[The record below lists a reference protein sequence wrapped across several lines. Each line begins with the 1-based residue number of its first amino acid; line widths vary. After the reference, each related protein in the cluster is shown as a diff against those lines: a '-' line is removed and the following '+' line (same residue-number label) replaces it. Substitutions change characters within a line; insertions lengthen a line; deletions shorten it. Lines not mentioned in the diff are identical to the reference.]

1 MPGLV
6 QPASSA
12 PAQPATVVQ
21 LKQAQK
27 ESGYASLLNNSLT
40 ASGNIFAK
48 FAAAMKGKD
57 QALKVAILKDIED
70 VASNKPTPDVTP
82 YLLSILKDVVA
93 KVSDMKGGVNKQAE
107 LTAKAIVRAMDP
119 NAIKAVLPVIA
130 ERIGATDTKWQ
141 EKKLAINLLDVLVQT
156 APTQLPSQL
165 STFYQPLVDA
175 MWDTKAEV
183 KKAAKAT
190 MENVCA
196 LIDNPDIQPKIPLL
210 IDSMANPTTIPK
222 TVHALGSVV
231 FVRSVTSSVL
241 ALMTPILQRGLKGE
255 EPTEI
260 RRKCALIA
268 DNMCR
273 VVTDP
278 RDVALFVPKL
288 HEAVLRSSHTLADKD
303 AREVCA
309 RSLERLETV
318 GNAKNGQFPPV
329 TRAGD
334 LDFVLKILKEVV
346 ATKKIDAAFE
356 PVLTFVAGLAAQL
369 VDDKNGEIVD
379 WNKAVVSYLAPFIMT
394 EQEAREVAATFRK
407 RSSSSFA
414 DESDEETEEEEG
426 EDLCKINAFTLAY
439 PTRLLLKDSPFHAK
453 RGRRYILLGGNGT
466 GKSTLVRKMAEGT
479 VDNFPPPEEMK
490 CVLVAVESVNAADPE
505 LPLLDFVSRDSPK
518 ASREEII
525 SELKKVDFTDHY
537 INGVIG
543 SLSGGW
549 KMKLALASAMLQKAD
564 ILLLDEPTNHLDKYN
579 VDWLS
584 NFLLNQKSVSSLII
598 SHDAEFMQRVG
609 QGIFHYEN
617 LKLVKYNMSLYEF
630 AKLNPKTMSYL
641 KLEDSLEA
649 WKFPVPN
656 LLDGIKHANT
666 PFIKVRNMSF
676 QYPGT
681 PAPQL
686 RDIRFQC
693 SRTSRIAIVG
703 RNGAGKSTLVK
714 VLIGDLEPS
723 PESEVT
729 KHENA
734 IISYMSQQAFE
745 LLGEHGDKTP
755 FEYLEWRFSS
765 GEDREAA
772 IRAGSKET
780 ANYIEDHNKVFKW
793 DKDNTH
799 RKVVAIT
806 GRIKNKRT
814 FMYECETLIGHN
826 VGQKDE
832 KWIPQQSTTDNIQL
846 SREQLMGSHK
856 EMKEAFDLKLI
867 RDGPNFRPITRPSLL
882 AHCKDVGMDSELTL
896 HSHISGMSGGQKVR
910 MLLAAATWLRPHLIV
925 LDEPSNFLD
934 RDSLGALVKALRAFE
949 GGVVVISHSQ
959 EFLESIS
966 TEERKAETWL
976 VDAGRM
982 TPSGTNWESKGE
994 KIDTSAEGDV
1004 ILTDAMGDVEKKK
1017 KSVKPD
1023 RKAEMKMKKAK
1034 KAAEKAGE
1042 YFDEEEWYQN
1052 NL

>member
-6 QPASSA
+6 QASTQPAA
-12 PAQPATVVQ
+12 PATLVH
-21 LKQAQK
+21 LKQTQK
-27 ESGYASLLNNSLT
+27 EHGYVLRDSRSDFNR
-40 ASGNIFAK
+40 IFAQ
-48 FAAAMKGKD
+48 FALAMKGKD
-57 QALKVAILKDIED
+57 QATKVAVLKDLEQL
-70 VASNKPTPDVTP
+70 ASGKVTPDVAP
-82 YLLSILKDVVA
+82 YLLSVLKDVVS
-93 KVSDMKGGVNKQAE
+93 KCSDLKGGVNKAAE
-107 LTAKAIVRAMDP
+107 PAAKAIVRAMDP
-119 NAIKAVLPVIA
+119 NALKAVLPVIA
-130 ERIGATDTKWQ
+130 ERIAAQDSKWQ
-141 EKKLAINLLDVLVQT
+141 EKRLAISLLDVLVET
-156 APTQLPSQL
+156 APTQLPEQL

-196 LIDNPDIQPKIPLL
+196 LIDNPDIKPKIPLL
-210 IDSMANPTTIPK
+210 IDSMANPTTIPN
-222 TVHALGSVV
+222 TVHAFSSVV
-231 FVRSVTSSVL
+231 FVRTVTASVL

-268 DNMCR
+268 DMMCR

-278 RDVALFVPKL
+278 KDVAIFVPKL

-318 GNAKNGQFPPV
+318 GNFKNGKFPPV
-329 TRAGD
+329 SRAGD
-334 LDFVLKILKEVV
+334 LNAVLDILKQVV
-346 ATKKIDAAFE
+346 ATKNLDPTFN
-356 PVLTFVAGLAAQL
+356 PVLVYIAGLAAQL
-369 VDDKNGEIVD
+369 VDDKNSEIVD
-379 WNKAVVSYLAPFIMT
+379 WNTAVVTYLAPFIMN
-394 EQEAREVAATFRK
+394 EQEAKEVAETFRK
-407 RSSSSFA
+407 RVIASFA
-414 DESDEETEEEEG
+414 EDSDEEDEEEEG
-426 EDLCKINAFTLAY
+426 EDLCNIKAFTLAY

-453 RGRRYILLGGNGT
+453 RGRRYILLGGNGS

-479 VDNFPPPEEMK
+479 VENFPPPEEMK
-490 CVLVAVESVNAADPE
+490 CVLVAVENVNAADPE
-505 LPLLDFVSRDSPK
+505 LPVLDFVRKDSPT
-518 ASREEII
+518 AAREDVI
-525 SELKKVDFTDHY
+525 SELKKVGFTDQY
-537 INGVIG
+537 INGVLG

-579 VDWLS
+579 VEWLS

-598 SHDAEFMQRVG
+598 SHDAEFMQKVG

-641 KLEDSLEA
+641 KLEDSMEE
-649 WKFPVPN
+649 WHFPAPT

-686 RDIRFQC
+686 RDIKFQC

-714 VLIGDLEPS
+714 VLIGDLEPT

-734 IISYMSQQAFE
+734 IISYMSQAAFE
-745 LLGEHGDKTP
+745 LLGEHGSKTP
-755 FEYLEWRFSS
+755 FEYLEWRFST

-772 IRAGSKET
+772 IRAGSKESS
-780 ANYIEDHNKVFKW
+780 NYVEDHTKVFTW
-793 DKDNTH
+793 DKDHTK
-799 RKVVAIT
+799 RRVVAIT
-806 GRIKNKRT
+806 GRTKNKRS
-814 FMYECETLIGHN
+814 FLYECETHIGHG
-826 VGQKDE
+826 VGTKEE

-846 SREQLMGSHK
+846 TREQLIGSHK

-867 RDGPNFRPITRPSLL
+867 REGPNYRPITRKALL
-882 AHCKDVGMDSELTL
+882 EHCKQIGMDAELTL
-896 HSHISGMSGGQKVR
+896 HSHISGLSGGQKVR

-934 RDSLGALVKALRAFE
+934 RDSLGALAKALRAFE

-994 KIDTSAEGDV
+994 KLDTKAEGEATV
-1004 ILTDAMGDVEKKK
+1004 TDAMGNVEKKK
-1017 KSVKPD
+1017 KMVKPD
-1023 RKAEMKMKKAK
+1023 RKMEMKMKKAK

-1042 YFDEEEWYQN
+1042 YFDEQEWYQN

>member
-1 MPGLV
+1 MPGIV
-6 QPASSA
+6 QPATSHA
-12 PAQPATVVQ
+12 AQPATVVQ

-27 ESGYASLLNNSLT
+27 EQRYFPFDSFLISS
-40 ASGNIFAK
+40 IFTR
-48 FAAAMKGKD
+48 FATVIKGKD
-57 QALKVAILKDIED
+57 QALKVAVLKDVES
-70 VASNKPTPDVTP
+70 VASGKVTPDLAP
-82 YLLSILKDVVA
+82 YLLSILKGVIS
-93 KVSDMKGGVNKQAE
+93 KVSDMKGGVNKAAE
-107 LTAKAIVRAMDP
+107 PAAKAIVRAMDP
-119 NAIKAVLPVIA
+119 KAIKAVVPVIA
-130 ERIGATDTKWQ
+130 ERIATSDSKWQ
-141 EKKLAINLLDVLVQT
+141 EKRVAIGLLDILVET
-156 APTQLPSQL
+156 APVQLPLLL
-165 STFYQPLVDA
+165 STFYQSLVDA
-175 MWDTKAEV
+175 MWDTKPEI

-190 MENVCA
+190 MERVCA
-196 LIDNPDIQPKIPLL
+196 LIDNPDIAPKIPLL
-210 IDSMANPTTIPK
+210 IDSMANPTTIPN
-222 TVHALGSVV
+222 TVHAFSSVV

-260 RRKCALIA
+260 RRKCAKIA
-268 DNMCR
+268 DNMCQ

-278 RDVALFVPKL
+278 QDVALFVPKL
-288 HEAVLRSSHTLADKD
+288 YEAVLRSSHTLADID
-303 AREVCA
+303 ARKVCDDC
-309 RSLERLETV
+309 LQRLETI
-318 GNAKNGQFPPV
+318 GKAKNGVFPPV
-329 TRAGD
+329 VRAGD
-334 LDFVLKILKEVV
+334 LDVVLKTLKEVL
-346 ATKKIDAAFE
+346 ASKKIDSTFE
-356 PVLTFVAGLAAQL
+356 PILIYVAGLAAQL
-369 VDDKNGEIVD
+369 VDEKNAEIVD
-379 WNKAVVSYLAPFIMT
+379 WNRAVASYLGPFIMP
-394 EQEAREVAATFRK
+394 EDEAREVAESLRK
-407 RSSSSFA
+407 RCTFSFTEA
-414 DESDEETEEEEG
+414 SDDDEDLEEG
-426 EDLCKINAFTLAY
+426 EDLCRIEAFTLAY
-439 PTRLLLKDSPFHAK
+439 PTLLLLKDSPFHAK
-453 RGRRYILLGGNGT
+453 KGYRYLLLGGNGT
-466 GKSTLVRKMAEGT
+466 GKSTLLRKMAEGT

-505 LPLLDFVSRDSPK
+505 LFVIDFVAANSPN
-518 ASREEII
+518 ASRQEIVT
-525 SELKKVDFTDHY
+525 ELKKVDFTDHY

-584 NFLLNQKSVSSLII
+584 NFLLNQKSVTSLIV

-617 LKLVKYNMSLYEF
+617 KKLVKYNMSLYEF
-630 AKLNPKTMSYL
+630 AKLNPKTLSYL
-641 KLEDSLEA
+641 KLEDSVAA
-649 WKFPVPN
+649 WQFPTPT

-681 PAPQL
+681 AAPQL
-686 RDIRFQC
+686 RDIKFQC

-714 VLIGDLEPS
+714 VLIGDLEPT

-745 LLGEHGDKTP
+745 LLGQHGDKTP
-755 FEYLEWRFSS
+755 FDYLEWRFSS

-772 IRAGSKET
+772 IRAGLKET
-780 ANYIEDHNKVFKW
+780 QNYVENHDRIFTW
-793 DKDNTH
+793 DKDSTK

-806 GRIKNKRT
+806 GRTKNKRT
-814 FMYECETLIGHN
+814 FLYECETLVGHN

-846 SREQLMGSHK
+846 SREQLIGSHK

-867 RDGPNFRPITRPSLL
+867 REGPNFRPITRL
-882 AHCKDVGMDSELTL
+882 ALVKHCEAIGMDSELTL

-934 RDSLGALVKALRAFE
+934 RDSLGALVKALRVFE

-994 KIDTSAEGDV
+994 KIDASIEGDV
-1004 ILTDAMGDVEKKK
+1004 ILTDAMGNVEKKK
-1017 KSVKPD
+1017 KMFKPD

-1042 YFDEEEWYQN
+1042 YFDEQEWYQN

>member
-1 MPGLV
+1 
-6 QPASSA
+6 
-12 PAQPATVVQ
+12 
-21 LKQAQK
+21 
-27 ESGYASLLNNSLT
+27 
-40 ASGNIFAK
+40 
-48 FAAAMKGKD
+48 MKGKD
-57 QALKVAILKDIED
+57 QPLKVQILKDLES
-70 VASNKPTPDVTP
+70 VASDKVTPDIAP
-82 YLLSILKDVVA
+82 YLLSVLKTVIS
-93 KVSDMKGGVNKQAE
+93 KVSDMKGGVNRAAE
-107 LTAKAIVRAMDP
+107 PTAKAIVRAMDP
-119 NAIKAVLPVIA
+119 NAIKAVVPVIA
-130 ERIGATDTKWQ
+130 ERIAAGDTKWQ
-141 EKKLAINLLDVLVQT
+141 EKRLAINLLDILVET
-156 APTQLPSQL
+156 APIQLPLLLPS
-165 STFYQPLVDA
+165 FYQPLVDG
-175 MWDTKAEV
+175 MWDTKPEV

-190 MENVCA
+190 MEKVCA
-196 LIDNPDIQPKIPLL
+196 LIDNLDIAPKVPLL
-210 IDSMANPTTIPK
+210 IDSMANPTTIPN
-222 TVHALGSVV
+222 TVHSLSSVV
-231 FVRSVTSSVL
+231 FVKSVTSSVL
-241 ALMTPILQRGLKGE
+241 ALMTPILERGLRAD

-288 HEAVLRSSHTLADKD
+288 YKSVLKSYESLADID
-303 AREVCA
+303 ARDVSEK
-309 RSLERLETV
+309 SLQRLQTV
-318 GNAKNGQFPPV
+318 GNAKDGVFPPV
-329 TRAGD
+329 VRAGD
-334 LDFVLKILKEVV
+334 LDVVLKVIKELL
-346 ATKKIDAAFE
+346 ASKKINSTFE
-356 PVLTFVAGLAAQL
+356 PVLVYIAGLIARL
-369 VDDKNGEIVD
+369 VDEKNSEVVD
-379 WNKAVVSYLAPFIMT
+379 WNKAVVPYLAPFIMT
-394 EQEAREVAATFRK
+394 EQDAREVAESLRK
-407 RSSSSFA
+407 RVMSAFV
-414 DESDEETEEEEG
+414 EETDDEDDEEEG
-426 EDLCKINAFTLAY
+426 EDLCRIDAFTLAY

-453 RGRRYILLGGNGT
+453 RGYRYILLGGNGS
-466 GKSTLVRKMAEGT
+466 GKSTLLRKMAEGT

-505 LPLLDFVSRDSPK
+505 LLVVDFVAHDSPN
-518 ASREEII
+518 ASREEIV
-525 SELKKVDFTDHY
+525 SELKKVDFTEHY
-537 INGVIG
+537 INGVVG
-543 SLSGGW
+543 ALSGGW

-584 NFLLNQKSVSSLII
+584 NFLLNQKSVSSLIV

-630 AKLNPKTMSYL
+630 AKLNPKTLSYL
-641 KLEDSLEA
+641 KLEDSVDA
-649 WKFPVPN
+649 WKFPIPGN
-656 LLDGIKHANT
+656 LDGIKHANT
-666 PFIKVRNMSF
+666 PFIKVKNMSF

-681 PAPQL
+681 ATPQL

-714 VLIGDLEPS
+714 VLIGDLEPT

-745 LLGEHGDKTP
+745 LLGQHGDKTP

-772 IRAGSKET
+772 IRAGLKET
-780 ANYIEDHNKVFKW
+780 RNYVENHDKIFVC
-793 DKDNTH
+793 DKDQTK

-806 GRIKNKRT
+806 GRTKNKRT
-814 FMYECETLIGHN
+814 FIYTCETLIGHN

-832 KWIPQQSTTDNIQL
+832 KWIPQQSITDNIHL
-846 SREQLMGSHK
+846 TREELIGSHK
-856 EMKEAFDLKLI
+856 EMKEAYDLKLI
-867 RDGPNFRPITRPSLL
+867 REGNNFRGITRPALL
-882 AHCKDVGMDSELTL
+882 AHCKDVGMDAELTC

-934 RDSLGALVKALRAFE
+934 RDSLGALVKALREFE

-966 TEERKAETWL
+966 TPERKAETWL

-982 TPSGTNWESKGE
+982 TPSGANWESKGE
-994 KIDTSAEGDV
+994 KLDTAAEGDV
-1004 ILTDAMGDVEKKK
+1004 ILTDAMGNVEKKK
-1017 KSVKPD
+1017 KMVKPD

-1042 YFDEEEWYQN
+1042 YFDEVEWYQN

>member
-1 MPGLV
+1 MPGV
-6 QPASSA
+6 ATAHPVNV
-12 PAQPATVVQ
+12 AQPAAEPRAL
-21 LKQAQK
+21 LKQVHK
-27 ESGYASLLNNSLT
+27 ESAYVSSAS
-40 ASGNIFAK
+40 
-48 FAAAMKGKD
+48 AAYSRTFDRFSSVMKGKD
-57 QALKVAILKDIED
+57 QVAKIEALKRIESLASGPGAAEVA
-70 VASNKPTPDVTP
+70 PH
-82 YLLSILKDVVA
+82 LLSILKTVIS
-93 KVSDMKGGVNKQAE
+93 KVSDMKGGVNKVAE
-107 LTAKAIVRAMDP
+107 TAAKAIVKAMDP
-119 NAIKAVLPVIA
+119 NALKAVLPIIA
-130 ERIGATDTKWQ
+130 ERIAATDTKWQ
-141 EKKLAINLLDVLVQT
+141 EKRFAICLLDVLVQT
-156 APTQLPSQL
+156 APVQLPAQL

-175 MWDTKAEV
+175 MWDTKPEV

-196 LIDNPDIQPKIPLL
+196 LIDNPDVKPKIPLL
-210 IDSMANPTTIPK
+210 IDSMANPTTIPG
-222 TVHALGSVV
+222 TVHAFGSVV

-268 DNMCR
+268 DMMCR

-278 RDVALFVPKL
+278 RDVAIFVPKL

-309 RSLERLETV
+309 RSLERLESV
-318 GNAKNGQFPPV
+318 GKFKNGQFPPV
-329 TRAGD
+329 SRSGD
-334 LDFVLKILKEVV
+334 HDVVLALLKEVV
-346 ATKKIDAAFE
+346 AGKTFDPSFE
-356 PVLTFVAGLAAQL
+356 PVLSYIAGLAAQL
-369 VDDKNGEIVD
+369 IDDKNAEVVD
-379 WNKAVVSYLAPFIMT
+379 WNKVVVSYLAPLAMS
-394 EQEAREVAATFRK
+394 EEEARNVAETFRK
-407 RSSSSFA
+407 RAAASFV
-414 DESDEETEEEEG
+414 DDSDDEEEEEEG
-426 EDLCKINAFTLAY
+426 EDLCKISAFTLAY

-479 VDNFPPPEEMK
+479 VENFPPPEEMK
-490 CVLVAVESVNAADPE
+490 CVLVAVENVNAADPDLSVLE
-505 LPLLDFVSRDSPK
+505 FVSKDSPNATK
-518 ASREEII
+518 EQIIEE
-525 SELKKVDFTDHY
+525 LQKVGFTDRY
-537 INGVIG
+537 ISGVLG

-579 VDWLS
+579 VEWLS
-584 NFLLNQKSVSSLII
+584 NFLLAQKSVSSLII
-598 SHDAEFMQRVG
+598 SHDAEFMQKVG

-641 KLEDSLEA
+641 KLDDSLEE
-649 WKFPVPN
+649 WKFPAPT

-676 QYPGT
+676 QYPNT

-686 RDIRFQC
+686 RDIKFQC

-714 VLIGDLEPS
+714 VLIGDLEPT
-723 PESEVT
+723 PESEVI
-729 KHENA
+729 KHENS

-745 LLGEHGDKTP
+745 LLGEHGHRTP
-755 FEYLEWRFSS
+755 FEYLEWRFAS

-772 IRAGSKET
+772 IRGGAKET
-780 ANYIEDHNKVFKW
+780 QNYVEDHQKVFSW
-793 DKDNTH
+793 DKDQTK
-799 RKVVAIT
+799 RKVTAIT
-806 GRIKNKRT
+806 GRTKNRRT
-814 FMYECETLIGHN
+814 FLYECETLIGHN

-832 KWIPQQSTTDNIQL
+832 KWIPQLSTTDNIQL
-846 SREQLMGSHK
+846 TREQLMDSHK
-856 EMKEAFDLKLI
+856 EMKEQFDLKLI
-867 RDGPNFRPITRPSLL
+867 RDGPNYRPITRRALL
-882 AHCKDVGMDSELTL
+882 AHCKDIGMDAELTL
-896 HSHISGMSGGQKVR
+896 HSHISGLSGGQKVR

-976 VDAGRM
+976 VDNGRM
-982 TPSGTNWESKGE
+982 TPSGTNWESKGD
-994 KIDTSAEGDV
+994 KLDTKLEGEV
-1004 ILTDAMGDVEKKK
+1004 IITDAMGNVEKKK

-1023 RKAEMKMKKAK
+1023 RKQEMRMKKAK

-1042 YFDEEEWYQN
+1042 YFDEDEWYQN